1 VVIIDANNILKT
13 YIVRAI
19 SMHTDI
25 HMNNRDAR
33 SVLHA
38 CPADSAQG
46 RRQLAAA
53 DYLVSRAEIE
63 LHDTVKHHTDDL
75 IIHYSIRF

>member
-1 VVIIDANNILKT
+1 MVVWAMYCASLASKKPAVVIIDANNILKT

-53 DYLVSRAEIE
+53 D
-63 LHDTVKHHTDDL
+63 
-75 IIHYSIRF
+75 